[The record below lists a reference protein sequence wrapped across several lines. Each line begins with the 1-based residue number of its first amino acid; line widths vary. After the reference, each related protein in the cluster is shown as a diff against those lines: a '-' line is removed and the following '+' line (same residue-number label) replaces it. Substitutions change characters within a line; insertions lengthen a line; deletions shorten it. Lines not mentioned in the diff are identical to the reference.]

1 MNLTRHPL
9 VTSFGI
15 TTIILMS
22 FVDVLISSLK
32 AGLFYHWDGPAHVI
46 IGAVLLVVLIV
57 WITISLLLFS
67 VRNHPLARRVV
78 WALLSVIILRELLE
92 AVYMVIGEMR
102 YDAISFSVLYPPT
115 PANIAFFA
123 VVLLSFLSL
132 SFRPARE
139 SPIWGQGKNLFMTVL
154 GFAALSG
161 LLTVYQL
168 LQIGWIAR
176 NLNAPRPL
184 RTPSASLASTSHP
197 KRVIWLLLDEL
208 SYDQVY
214 EHRFPGLQLP
224 AFDSL
229 AAQSSVFTNVIP
241 AGMYTQEVLPSLIV
255 GRSFDKVKY
264 HTVGP
269 LDLHPMG
276 TGKSW
281 VTFNPSDTV
290 FQDAV
295 DHGYRTG
302 VAGWYNPYCR
312 LLPEKLDS
320 CYWDNTAPLSAGGL
334 YGGGKDTLQIT
345 KDIFLYFLS
354 IRSHQFRLHLV
365 PPQGE
370 WSPKNNIL
378 HLESYQKLVPQGDK
392 ALLDPSLSFV
402 FLHMPIPHPPGIY
415 DRHTGKLSI
424 DHTSYI
430 DNLALADKYLAHIRE
445 ELQANGTWDDT
456 SIVIMG
462 DHSWRTNIEWNK
474 TNLWMPEDE
483 VASDGGKFDSR
494 PGYIIKLAGQTTP
507 AHIDAPFKAIRT
519 RALLNALFQNQIATP
534 QQLAAWAM

>member
-32 AGLFYHWDGPAHVI
+32 AGLFYHWDGPVHVI
-46 IGAVLLVVLIV
+46 IGAVLLVLLIV
-57 WITISLLLFS
+57 WIAILLLLFS
-67 VRNHPLARRVV
+67 VRNRPLAGRVV
-78 WALLSVIILRELLE
+78 WLLLSIIILREVVE
-92 AVYMVIGEMR
+92 AVYMVIGAIR
-102 YDAISFSVLYPPT
+102 YNPLYFYILYPST
-115 PANIAFFA
+115 AVNIAYFVF
-123 VVLLSFLSL
+123 VLAICLSL
-132 SFRPARE
+132 TVGSIRAK
-139 SPIWGQGKNLFMTVL
+139 PIWHQAKNLLITVL
-154 GFAALSG
+154 AFAALSG
-161 LLTVYQL
+161 VLVVYQL

-184 RTPSASLASTSHP
+184 RTPSASLASTSRP

-229 AAQSSVFTNVIP
+229 AAESSVFTNVIP

-255 GRSFDKVKY
+255 GREVDEVKY
-264 HTVGP
+264 HIAGP
-269 LDLHPMG
+269 LDLHPEG
-276 TGKSW
+276 TGKDW
-281 VTFNPSDTV
+281 VRFNPSDTV

-312 LLPEKLDS
+312 LLSEKLDS
-320 CYWDNTAPLSAGGL
+320 CYWDNTAPLSNSGL

-345 KDIFLYFLS
+345 KDIFLYFLG
-354 IRSHQFRLHLV
+354 IRSRQLRLHLV

-430 DNLALADKYLAHIRE
+430 DNLVLADKYLAHIRE

-474 TNLWMPEDE
+474 TDLWMPEDE